1 MKVVTASQMV
11 ALEQEAIRRGIS
23 SDAMMENAGLGVAQ
37 AARRHL
43 GSIAGSKVAVLVGPG
58 NNGGD
63 GLVAARHL
71 RRWGAEVTACILAS
85 RPDHDPKLE
94 SARQYGVAVVPLHQE
109 STSPLASL
117 DEVFSGARMVIDAVL
132 GTGRARP
139 LEGLLRDASTHLKA
153 HPSRGRMTILA
164 LDMPTGLD
172 SDTGAVDP
180 ACYTADVTVAL
191 AFPKVG
197 LLTLPGAAHAGRLE
211 VAGIGLPEE
220 LEAGMEFSL
229 GLDLEL
235 LTAGW
240 VARSLPS
247 RPVDSHKGT
256 YGHALVVAGSRNYAG
271 AASLASQAAVR
282 AGAGLVTLASPQ
294 GVYPIAAGRF
304 AEPIHLPL
312 PEDEDGRIHPDAVEV
327 IGNSPARYTALLA
340 GCGLG
345 WSGGT
350 SRFIQDLLLSGKSHG
365 LPVIVDADGLNNLSQ
380 AGQWWTKLDN
390 PAVVTPHPGEMA
402 TLTGEAIPARPVE
415 RIAQVRQWSA
425 RWGVV
430 VVLKGA
436 YTLIGEPAG
445 VVHISPFANPGLAS
459 GGTGDVLSG
468 IIVGLMAQGLSPS
481 VAAACGVFLHGL
493 AGEAVVSNK
502 GNAGTVASD
511 LLDALPGVVN
521 QVKTLSNA

>member
-43 GSIAGSKVAVLVGPG
+43 GSVAGSKVAVLVGPG

-71 RRWGAEVTACILAS
+71 RRWGAEVTACILAP

-94 SARQYGVAVVPLHQE
+94 SAWQYGVEIVPLHQD
-109 STSPLASL
+109 SASPLASL
-117 DEVFSGARMVIDAVL
+117 DSVLSGSRMVIDAVL

-139 LEGLLRDASTHLKA
+139 LEGLLKDASAPVKA
-153 HPSRGRMTILA
+153 HRSRGRMTVMA

-180 ACYTADVTVAL
+180 ACYDADVTVAL

-211 VAGIGLPEE
+211 VEGIGLPE
-220 LEAGMEFSL
+220 GMEVEMEPL
-229 GLDLEL
+229 LDLDLEL

-240 VARSLPS
+240 VARNLPS

-256 YGHALVVAGSRNYAG
+256 YGHALVVSGSRNYPG

-282 AGAGLVTLASPQ
+282 VGSGLVTLASPQ

-312 PEDEDGRIHPDAVEV
+312 PEDEDGRIHPDAVRV
-327 IGNSPARYTALLA
+327 IENSPARYTALLV

-350 SRFIQDLLLSGKSHG
+350 RRFIEDLLLAGNSGG
-365 LPVIVDADGLNNLSQ
+365 LPLPGLPLVIDADGLNNLSQ
-380 AGQWWTKLDN
+380 ASEWWARLGR

-415 RIAQVRQWSA
+415 RIAQVRRWSA
-425 RWGVV
+425 RWGVA

-436 YTLIGEPAG
+436 YTLTGEPAG
-445 VVHISPFANPGLAS
+445 VVHISPLCQPGPGLRRHRGRAFRDYRRPD
-459 GGTGDVLSG
+459 GPRPFPLRRRCLRGF
-468 IIVGLMAQGLSPS
+468 PS
-481 VAAACGVFLHGL
+481 W
-493 AGEAVVSNK
+493 
-502 GNAGTVASD
+502 
-511 LLDALPGVVN
+511 PGR
-521 QVKTLSNA
+521 